1 MESQADNCLK
11 STSILDSMSEVN
23 LTAYKRKEKSLAL
36 LAARFLRCCPSPSGD
51 SVIDLNAMASELGV
65 GRRRLYDIINILET
79 IGCATRAGKN
89 KYTWKPDK
97 IKQKL
102 SRLRHVAYQQ
112 SRTEAGEMLAGYLRD
127 GTRRSFSLGQL
138 CERFIMFLH
147 TEPEGMASLEAVA
160 DTLFP
165 VQEGSDPSTWQ
176 ARKSCIRRL
185 YDVANVLTAVGV
197 VQKVHSLQTRRPAFQ
212 WVPALQDR
220 PRTASDCID
229 SAPLDRSEAPG
240 PAALA
245 APNRTAK
252 PSIGSGS
259 AFQILN
265 RGGRPAV
272 LPTMIVKPTVHDNS
286 HSQRIMA
293 AVDDNEQRGTLL
305 NDSQLVVEYRSALS
319 AWMDGT
325 ATHVLRVED

>member
-1 MESQADNCLK
+1 MLIFPAAD
-11 STSILDSMSEVN
+11 E
-23 LTAYKRKEKSLAL
+23 
-36 LAARFLRCCPSPSGD
+36 
-51 SVIDLNAMASELGV
+51 LNIV
-65 GRRRLYDIINILET
+65 Q
-79 IGCATRAGKN
+79 
-89 KYTWKPDK
+89 

-112 SRTEAGEMLAGYLRD
+112 SRTEAGEMLVSDFVAPARYCKQSQDVFQAGYLRD